1 MGRFEQRLYILKNGQ
16 SKVIKESLTDSI
28 FHAGISLD
36 KVRKVQL
43 DLDGYQRNL

>member
-1 MGRFEQRLYILKNGQ
+1 MTTRV
-16 SKVIKESLTDSI
+16 KVIKESLTDSI